1 MSGITSNTRCVTI
14 AAVGED
20 LPGISVE
27 ELGTHVITLDPIDL
41 NASEFRQLFYPNGNS
56 FDFSG
61 CDVALSDQLRNKI
74 TLNKLSYDNGQCKL
88 NLRGMIVGNASD
100 DLDVS
105 VECWEDCSVI
115 NLERQIARLR
125 TILDVGGNC
134 PKVCALSYC
143 EYLDVLKELG
153 VAVVDMTTG
162 VVSSTVDVGEQTIDL
177 SIGAGLLQAGV
188 FPNSEPFCFSGQNV
202 AAASLADQPLNVTNF
217 ESTAGAVSTVQN
229 AARLSVSSVL
239 VNQQT
244 TVSLVF
250 KLPNPD
256 AKDTVVKA
264 IFNVNWATS
273 APSRGNAAAIAAK
286 DSVGLG
292 QVTYSNQ
299 TTAMVPYVPVPNQL
313 IQKGTVSAATADKV
327 TLPLTVGSTTGF
339 FVGDSVDIF
348 GPDGSS
354 IVTLAAPG
362 TNFVEVSAIN
372 SETEMV
378 LKWDTTNVT
387 APVAAAVISPGS
399 QIRLAQVGTGPYA

>member
-20 LPGISVE
+20 LPGIAVE
-27 ELGTHVITLDPIDL
+27 EQGTHVITLDPIDL

-61 CDVALSDQLRNKI
+61 CEVALSDQLRNKI

-88 NLRGMIVGNASD
+88 NLRGSILTNAAD
-100 DLDVS
+100 DLDVA

-115 NLERQIARLR
+115 NLERQLSRLR

-188 FPNSEPFCFSGQNV
+188 FPNAEPFCFSGQNV
-202 AAASLADQPLNVTNF
+202 AAAKLSGQPLN
-217 ESTAGAVSTVQN
+217 STDFKSSATTIARSTDQN
-229 AARLSVSSVL
+229 AARLTVSSVL

-256 AKDTVVKA
+256 AKDTIVKA

-273 APSRGNAAAIAAK
+273 APSRKPAGGAAN
-286 DSVGLG
+286 DSVGLR
-292 QVTYSNQ
+292 QVTYSNLTSAQ
-299 TTAMVPYVPVPNQL
+299 VPYIPVPNQL
-313 IQKGTVSAATADKV
+313 IQKGTVSAEVSGAV
-327 TLPLTVGSTTGF
+327 TLPLTVGSTVGF

-348 GPDGSS
+348 DVDGTT
-354 IVTLAAPG
+354 VFTFTTTG
-362 TNFVEVSAIN
+362 TSFAYVSAIT
-372 SETEMV
+372 SETEMTI
-378 LKWDTTNVT
+378 KYETATVT
-387 APVAAAVISPGS
+387 APGATDTISPGS
-399 QIRLAQVGTGPYA
+399 QVRLAQSGAGAY

>member
-1 MSGITSNTRCVTI
+1 
-14 AAVGED
+14 VGED
-20 LPGISVE
+20 LPGIAVE
-27 ELGTHVITLDPIDL
+27 EQGTHVITLDPIDL

-61 CDVALSDQLRNKI
+61 CEVALSDQLRNKI

-88 NLRGMIVGNASD
+88 NLRGSILTNAAD
-100 DLDVS
+100 DLDVA

-115 NLERQIARLR
+115 NLERQLSRLR

-202 AAASLADQPLNVTNF
+202 AAASAAGQPLSKTDF
-217 ESTAGAVSTVQN
+217 KSETAENSEDQN
-229 AARLSVSSVL
+229 AARLAVSSVL

-273 APSRGNAAAIAAK
+273 APSRKPSGGADT
-286 DSVGLG
+286 DSVGLR
-292 QVTYSNQ
+292 QVIYSDQ
-299 TTAMVPYVPVPNQL
+299 TSAMVPYVPVPNQR
-313 IQKGTVSAATADKV
+313 IQKGSVDSSADIITV
-327 TLPLTVGSTTGF
+327 TVGSTVGF

-348 GPDGSS
+348 GGASSGTTMLTMTDSNDGDY
-354 IVTLAAPG
+354 LA
-362 TNFVEVSAIN
+362 VSAVI
-372 SETEMV
+372 SETE
-378 LKWDTTNVT
+378 LQLTFSSGGNLSDSNTTSI
-387 APVAAAVISPGS
+387 PPGS
-399 QIRLAQVGTGPYA
+399 QIRLAQSGAGAY